1 MLNRGEQLMFQQ
13 TLNNLG
19 SEDYWTEQIIGEPAP
34 VSSEEPIR
42 LVKARRPLIVEMLRK
57 DGRTVFDLDSREL
70 VRLGAETL
78 GTAVTLTATGL
89 LAVQVPGAIE
99 SIAGGIS
106 SGITEIGNFVR
117 GVPDLSLGEI
127 ARIPFYQ
134 TPKYL
139 AQGLFK
145 AVEIPFHCARLTPTP
160 TCGEI
165 STVSNVVKTAIS
177 TGVAVWEEKKFGLL
191 HKHALPGI
199 ARGFKNSFKKQK

>member
-1 MLNRGEQLMFQQ
+1 MNERRELSLGEVLGY
-13 TLNNLG
+13 LG
-19 SEDYWTEQIIGEPAP
+19 SEGYWTERVTGEPAP
-34 VSSEEPIR
+34 VSSSEPIR
-42 LVKARRPLIVEMLRK
+42 LIEARRPLIIEVLQR
-57 DGRTVFDLDSREL
+57 DGRTVFDLDNREL
-70 VRLGAETL
+70 VRLGVETL
-78 GTAVTLTATGL
+78 GAAVALTATGL
-89 LAVQVPGAIE
+89 LVAQVPEAVGAI
-99 SIAGGIS
+99 SNGIS
-106 SGITEIGNFVR
+106 SGIAEIGNFVR

-177 TGVAVWEEKKFGLL
+177 TGVAAWEEKKLGLL
-191 HKHALPGI
+191 HRYALPLI
-199 ARGFKNSFKKQK
+199 AKGPKAAFKKQK